1 MQEYDV
7 ALKLLLQGSARLT
20 IRELAGGAVE
30 KWLDIELPKVQNLR
44 MDLLGET
51 AGGGLVHVE
60 LQSGNDIAMPLRMAE
75 YCLGVFRLFGQFPRQ
90 VLLYVGEPPLRMASE
105 LRGPDLWFRY
115 RVIDIRELDGDRL
128 IESGEVGDNVIAI
141 LARLR
146 DHGEAVRKIVGKIA
160 SLPAAEREAALG
172 RLLILAGLRRLEET
186 VKREIQRMPV
196 YIDILENKVLG
207 PPYKKGLE
215 EGRQEGL
222 REGLEE
228 GRREGE
234 LTVLRRQ
241 IEKRFGA
248 IPSWVGERL
257 AGRSTVE
264 LEDLSVRVLD
274 AQNIEDL
281 LR

>member
-7 ALKLLLQGSARLT
+7 ALKLLLQGQARLT
-20 IRELAGGAVE
+20 VRELAGGPVE

-60 LQSGNDIAMPLRMAE
+60 LQSGNDAAMPLRMAE
-75 YCLGVFRLFGQFPRQ
+75 YCLGVFRLFGKFPRQ
-90 VLLYVGEPPLRMASE
+90 VLVYVGEPPLRMENE
-105 LRGPDLWFRY
+105 LRGPDVWFRY

-128 IESGEVGDNVIAI
+128 IESEEVGDNVIAI

-160 SLPAAEREAALG
+160 SLAAAEREAALS

-186 VKREIQRMPV
+186 VKREIRKVPV
-196 YIDILENKVLG
+196 FIDILENKVLG
-207 PPYKKGLE
+207 PPFKKGLE

-222 REGLEE
+222 REGL
-228 GRREGE
+228 REGE
-234 LTVLRRQ
+234 LTILRRL

-248 IPSWVGERL
+248 IPSWVEERL
-257 AGRSTVE
+257 AARSTVE
-264 LEDLSVRVLD
+264 LVDLSVRVLD

>member
-20 IRELAGGAVE
+20 IRELAGGPVV
-30 KWLDIELPKVQNLR
+30 KWLDMELPKMQNLR
-44 MDLLGET
+44 MDLLGE
-51 AGGGLVHVE
+51 
-60 LQSGNDIAMPLRMAE
+60 M
-75 YCLGVFRLFGQFPRQ
+75 
-90 VLLYVGEPPLRMASE
+90 
-105 LRGPDLWFRY
+105 
-115 RVIDIRELDGDRL
+115 
-128 IESGEVGDNVIAI
+128 IESEEVGDNVIAI
-141 LARLR
+141 LAGLR
-146 DHGEAVRKIVGKIA
+146 DHRDAVRKIVGKIA
-160 SLPAAEREAALG
+160 SLAAAEREAALSQ
-172 RLLILAGLRRLEET
+172 LLILAGLRSLEET
-186 VKREIQRMPV
+186 VAREIQKMPV

-222 REGLEE
+222 EE

-234 LTVLRRQ
+234 RAILRRL

-248 IPSWVGERL
+248 VPSWAEERL
-257 AGRSTVE
+257 VGRSTIE

-274 AQNIEDL
+274 AQSIEDL

>member
-7 ALKLLLQGSARLT
+7 ALKLLLQGGAKLT

-30 KWLDIELPKVQNLR
+30 KWLDIELPKVQNMR

-75 YCLGVFRLFGQFPRQ
+75 YCLGVFRLFGKFPRQ
-90 VLLYVGEPPLRMASE
+90 VLLYVGEAPLRMASE
-105 LRGPDLWFRY
+105 LRGPDVSFRY
-115 RVIDIRELDGDRL
+115 RAIDIRELDGDRL
-128 IESGEVGDNVIAI
+128 IESDEVGDNVIAI

-146 DHGEAVRKIVGKIA
+146 DHRVAVRKIVGRIA
-160 SLPAAEREAALG
+160 SLAAAEREAALS

-186 VKREIQRMPV
+186 VAREIQKMPV
-196 YIDILENKVLG
+196 FIDILENKVLG
-207 PPYKKGLE
+207 PPFRRGLE
-215 EGRQEGL
+215 EGRQAGLQEGL
-222 REGLEE
+222 Q
-228 GRREGE
+228 EGE
-234 LTVLRRQ
+234 LKGELRILRRQ

-248 IPSWVGERL
+248 IPAWAEERL
-257 AGRSTVE
+257 AVRSTAE

-274 AQNIEDL
+274 AQSMEDL